1 MQQIIYKIKIKRN
14 STKHKTDTG
23 VEFETTN
30 YHVVTIDDG
39 YKTISRRIDNKTE
52 LMKLLKEEI
61 LLM

>member
-1 MQQIIYKIKIKRN
+1 MQRIIYKIKIKRN
-14 STKHKTDTG
+14 STKHKTDIG

-52 LMKLLKEEI
+52 LMNFLRENV
-61 LLM
+61 MVM

>member
-1 MQQIIYKIKIKRN
+1 MQRIIYKIKIKRN

-52 LMKLLKEEI
+52 LMKFLRENVLVI
-61 LLM
+61 